1 MTSKHYM
8 TKTIVIGEKNDNAI
22 MKPIEFFACINIIAC
37 DNVEVETV
45 SNQPHEWDYIE
56 LICKKYNGG
65 MDLMFAY
72 DDYFNR
78 INGTLYIGFW
88 NSGTVK

>member
-8 TKTIVIGEKNDNAI
+8 TKTIVIGACYQDDN
-22 MKPIEFFACINIIAC
+22 KPIEFNYYLDGILCTATL
-37 DNVEVETV
+37 DSTP
-45 SNQPHEWDYIE
+45 SNFKYVE

-72 DDYFNR
+72 NDPSNR
-78 INGTLYIGFW
+78 SNGILYMGFW
-88 NSGTVK
+88 NSGVVK